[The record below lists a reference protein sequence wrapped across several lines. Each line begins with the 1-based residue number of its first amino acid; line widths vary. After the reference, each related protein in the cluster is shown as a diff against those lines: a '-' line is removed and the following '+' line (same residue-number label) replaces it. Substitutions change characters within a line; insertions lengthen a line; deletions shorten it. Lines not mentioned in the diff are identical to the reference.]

1 MTAADWMA
9 RSHLDDLRD
18 EARDAAL
25 TASPYVEHPPSCF
38 CRDCQLDVYAGG
50 SGEHGDESEER

>member
-9 RSHLDDLRD
+9 RTHLDDLRA

-25 TASPYVEHPPSCF
+25 TASPYAEHPPSCC
-38 CRDCQLDVYAGG
+38 CRDCQFDVYAGADN
-50 SGEHGDESEER
+50 EIDDESEEG

>member
-1 MTAADWMA
+1 VTAADWMA

-25 TASPYVEHPPSCF
+25 HASPFAEHPPSCF
-38 CRDCQLDVYAGG
+38 CRECQRDVYVGDD
-50 SGEHGDESEER
+50 EPGDESAER